1 MTEADRTVTERP
13 LRMGVAG
20 AGPWSLLVHA
30 PMVATHPDTT
40 LAAVWA
46 RRLPAAEAVAGP
58 YGAVAHDSFG
68 RFLADVDAV
77 AFAVP
82 PDVQVNLATR
92 AARAGKSLL
101 LEKPLALDMTGAET
115 LVQEVDAAAV
125 ATQMVLTWRYVPEVR
140 ALLESVGRTTPI
152 GGRGHFLSGGFLG
165 GMFATPWRLEH
176 GPLLDLGP
184 HVLDLLDAALG
195 TIVGIRAHG
204 DAHRWV
210 GLLLDHEGGA
220 SSEASLTAYSPVEP
234 ARAGVEIHTADVI
247 FEVDT
252 GGFSPAV
259 TTTIIDEFVATVRSG
274 TPHPLDVHRG
284 LHLQRL
290 LATAALDLR

>member
-1 MTEADRTVTERP
+1 MTEQP

-30 PMVATHPDTT
+30 PMVAAHPGTT

-46 RRLPAAEAVAGP
+46 RRLPAAEEVAAP
-58 YGAVAHDSFG
+58 YGAAAHSSFD
-68 RFLADVDAV
+68 RFLEDVDAV

-82 PDVQVNLATR
+82 PDVQVDLATR
-92 AARAGKSLL
+92 AARAGKALL
-101 LEKPLALDMTGAET
+101 LEKPLALDLAGAET
-115 LVQEVDAAAV
+115 LVREVDAAGV

-140 ALLESVGRTTPI
+140 ALLEAVGRTTPI
-152 GGRGHFLSGGFLG
+152 GGRGQFLSGGFLG

-210 GLLLDHEGGA
+210 GLLLDHEGGG

-234 ARAGVEIHTADVI
+234 ARAGVEIHTPDGI
-247 FEVDT
+247 LEVDT
-252 GGFSPAV
+252 SGFSPVV

-290 LATAALDLR
+290 LAAAALDLR